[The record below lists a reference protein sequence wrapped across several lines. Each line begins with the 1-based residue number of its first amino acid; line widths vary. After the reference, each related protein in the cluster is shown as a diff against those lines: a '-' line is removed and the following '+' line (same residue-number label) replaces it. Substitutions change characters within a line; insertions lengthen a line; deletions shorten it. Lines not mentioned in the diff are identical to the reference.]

1 MNNLMFFSKNPI
13 IFSGDFIMI
22 ELSNMRVLIVD
33 DSEGMRKSIRGMLK
47 VLNYGN
53 LFYFAADGKEGWNI
67 LQEETMDLAIVDW
80 NMPNMNGVELLG
92 LIRENRKLRDMPVV
106 MVTAEANNEI
116 VAEAAESYIDAY
128 ILKPLTIQ
136 SLGDKIIQVVDRVN
150 NPSPMISHLKKAR
163 ELEESGD
170 IDGAILEAKRA
181 VFAENTSSR
190 PVRELGYYYYKKG
203 HMNEAKKWFM
213 HAADMNKVD
222 VFAFHYLGQIY
233 LDRNQIDKAA
243 QCYDQAMNI
252 SPRHISRALDFGK
265 ILVKKGMQAKARK
278 VFNKALE
285 LTDDPLGLHES
296 LSDFC
301 LEHEIYS
308 YAIDLMKFVLK
319 HVPTRTDLLLKVG
332 VAYEH
337 LEDYK
342 QALPYFLEADKKQE
356 NNIEIKLHIAETY
369 LSLNQK
375 LRAESVIK
383 SVLDIDQYHSDARTL
398 LRRCL

>member
-1 MNNLMFFSKNPI
+1 
-13 IFSGDFIMI
+13 MI
-22 ELSNMRVLIVD
+22 ELSNMSVLIVD
-33 DSEGMRKSIRGMLK
+33 DSDGMRKSIRGMLK

-53 LFYFAADGKEGWNI
+53 LFYFAADGKEGWDI
-67 LQEETMDLAIVDW
+67 LRQEKIDLAIVDW

-106 MVTAEANNEI
+106 MVTAEANQEI

-136 SLGDKIIQVVDRVN
+136 SLGDKINQVVNKVN

-181 VFAENTSSR
+181 IFEDNTSSR

-233 LDRNQIDKAA
+233 LERNQIDKAA
-243 QCYDQAMNI
+243 QCYNQAMNI

-265 ILVKKGMQAKARK
+265 ILVKKGMQSKACK

-301 LEHEIYS
+301 LEHELHA
-308 YAIDLMKFVLK
+308 YAIDLMKFILK
-319 HVPTRTDLLLKVG
+319 HLPDRSDLLLKIG
-332 VAYEH
+332 RAYIH

-342 QALPYFLEADKKQE
+342 QALPCFLEADKKEE
-356 NNIEIKLHIAETY
+356 NNIKTKLLIAETY
-369 LSLNQK
+369 LALKQK
-375 LRAESVIK
+375 LRAENVIK
-383 SVLDIDQYHSDARTL
+383 SILEIDQYHTEARTL